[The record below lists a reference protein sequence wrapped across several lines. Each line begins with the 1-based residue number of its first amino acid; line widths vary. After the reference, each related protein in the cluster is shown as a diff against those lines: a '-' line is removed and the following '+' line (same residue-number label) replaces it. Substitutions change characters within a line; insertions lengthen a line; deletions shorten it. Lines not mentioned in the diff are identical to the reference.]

1 MWDNTR
7 ALLLPSFSDC
17 VLVKR
22 PLRHYQYWAA
32 YVYKS
37 TNILHTYK
45 SLKCSFYV
53 SCHSPYRLGVLPA
66 VTLFRRG
73 CLSTMPGRCCLMFCS
88 LSLLGISCLWFV
100 FVMLLCFGLVVSFR
114 CLLFL
119 TSLFPFSSSIMY
131 RRYSN
136 FSMTTALFQYW
147 LLPYGY
153 LVTFS

>member
-1 MWDNTR
+1 MYI
-7 ALLLPSFSDC
+7 S
-17 VLVKR
+17 R
-22 PLRHYQYWAA
+22 PT
-32 YVYKS
+32 S
-37 TNILHTYK
+37 PHTYK
-45 SLKCSFYV
+45 SLKCSFYA

-73 CLSTMPGRCCLMFCS
+73 CLSVMSGCCCLMFCS
-88 LSLLGISCLWFV
+88 LPLLVISCLWFV
-100 FVMLLCFGLVVSFR
+100 FVMLLCFGLVVSLR

-153 LVTFS
+153 TNTWSPSLNSIRSWAFLS